1 MTDNEN
7 IKAFECCYVEDSRL
21 DCNEC
26 PIKNKMVDE
35 APCYKCAAEIERL
48 RNRNKFLEIEYKN
61 QGNLF
66 WARVQT
72 SNLEAIKDFAERL
85 KEIIYTHMDRVDVD
99 GVVLLTRVDNSID
112 NLVKEITEEKDES

>member
-1 MTDNEN
+1 MTDNEI
-7 IKAFECCYVEDSRL
+7 IKAFECCYVEDSCL

-26 PIKNKMVDE
+26 SIKNKMVDE

-66 WARVQT
+66 WKRVQI
-72 SNLEAIKDFAERL
+72 SNLSAIKEFAERL
-85 KEIIYTHMDRVDVD
+85 KKHSFVDTLSLDGKETVYVDDIDR
-99 GVVLLTRVDNSID
+99 
-112 NLVKEITEEKDES
+112 LVKEIQENGVEK

>member
-7 IKAFECCYVEDSRL
+7 IKAFECCYVEDSCL

-35 APCYKCAAEIERL
+35 APCYKCAVEIERL

-66 WARVQT
+66 WERVQI
-72 SNLEAIKDFAERL
+72 SNLSAIKEFAERV
-85 KEIIYTHMDRVDVD
+85 KRYSF
-99 GVVLLTRVDNSID
+99 VDNLSLDGKETVYVDDID
-112 NLVKEITEEKDES
+112 NLVKEMTEEKSDV

>member
-7 IKAFECCYVEDSRL
+7 IKAFECCYVEDSCL

-66 WARVQT
+66 WERVQI
-72 SNLEAIKDFAERL
+72 SNLSAIKEFAERL
-85 KEIIYTHMDRVDVD
+85 KKHSF
-99 GVVLLTRVDNSID
+99 VDNLSLDGKETVYVDDID
-112 NLVKEITEEKDES
+112 NLVKEMTEEKSDV

>member
-7 IKAFECCYVEDSRL
+7 IKAFECCYVEDSCL

-66 WARVQT
+66 WERVQI
-72 SNLEAIKDFAERL
+72 SNLSAIKEFAERL
-85 KEIIYTHMDRVDVD
+85 KRTSIGLEIGDDKKLKMT
-99 GVVLLTRVDNSID
+99 VVSTVAID
-112 NLVKEITEEKDES
+112 NLVKEMTEEK

>member
-1 MTDNEN
+1 MKGFINEYG
-7 IKAFECCYVEDSRL
+7 IDVPPCGTCKH
-21 DCNEC
+21 
-26 PIKNKMVDE
+26 KNKMVDE
-35 APCYKCAAEIERL
+35 APCDKCAAEIERL

-85 KEIIYTHMDRVDVD
+85 KEIIYTHENRVDVD
-99 GVVLLTRVDNSID
+99 GIILLTRIDNSID
-112 NLVKEITEEKDES
+112 NLVKEMTEVQE